1 MDISPNRKYIT
12 NWGYKNVRHNYE
24 KKPSMKK
31 KLLDFLLIVSKTLE
45 KLHFKFSEKK
55 TEKLDYSSLSP
66 IANGDKEGHYSKA
79 LQWALENR
87 EDEDIKNIALTGP
100 YGSGK
105 STILKTFQKNYKGTE
120 LKFLNISLA
129 TFKDEKPKFDEQ
141 GNPIEKDKEELLRL
155 IETSILQQIFY
166 HEEDKNIPDSRFK
179 KIKSYGAKQ
188 LFLSTLGILIFI
200 IALLN
205 YFYPYLIQS
214 VFKDNP
220 LSDFTCNTLHYGS
233 ISIILIGIFFITY
246 KSIRIISSITIN
258 KLKFQNAEI
267 GIGESINKSILNHH
281 LDEILYFFTIRPY
294 NVVIIEDL
302 DRFEETEIFTKL
314 REINLLLN
322 NSKKTKKKNI
332 TFIYAV
338 RDDMFSD
345 NERIKFF
352 DFIIPVIPVIN
363 SSNSSVILIQK
374 KKKYNYDLTDTF
386 IEDISFFIDDMRLLH
401 NITNEFYMYKIN
413 QGETPLNQNKLFA
426 IIVYKNIYPNDFVSL
441 SKNEGHLFNILNAK
455 SIYINKE
462 INRIEEE
469 ISILKDEIKNL
480 DSINFKNTN
489 ELRQLYIIRVME
501 ILDNFNSFIINNE
514 PVTLND
520 LLKDENFEYLKSN
533 ELFYKSYFHNRSYN
547 RTDYPIK
554 KVEISFSEIEKKV
567 DSKKSYADK
576 EQEIHDIKSNKLN
589 SLRKEIQE
597 LEKRKIT
604 TRNLKISN
612 LLQSNKEIDLNINK
626 KLNRDF
632 ITTLI
637 RNGYISEDY
646 IDYISLFHE
655 GSITRNDHKFIINV
669 RNKQKLEFNYK
680 LSKIDKV
687 ISKINPIDFNSE
699 FILNYDLLDFLLK
712 NHRTNKTP
720 LEYIFIKLKDESS
733 NSTLF
738 INGFIERTENL
749 NLFIK
754 TLCSYWIGIWG
765 YYVNDVTYSD
775 EQLNK
780 LLKYIIEYASIESII
795 KIDKQSNL
803 KNHLTKDS
811 EILNITSNNDKL
823 ISIISDLELKFIDLD
838 FENSPESILDFIYKK
853 NHYDFN
859 EKIVRKI
866 IKKYGEFE
874 QVSFDNSNYSSIKNS
889 KSDSLISYIDA
900 NIDNYVKNIYLN
912 IDTNINEEQESYLGL
927 LNHSNLS
934 LKLKKEVIKK
944 VATKIS
950 DISLI
955 KDTNL
960 LQCTIENNKVEPKW
974 KNLLFFFKKSE
985 DKILDSTIG
994 FINNIENVNE
1004 LAKVKMPTKVN
1015 DENIFG
1021 VFCKALMQSNKI
1033 NNESFDLITNSIPF
1047 WYSDLD
1053 IANLDEEKVH
1063 SLIKNIVISPT
1074 IKSFENLKENYEKLN
1089 IKLLEKH
1096 KAKFIEKIEELILD
1110 ANDVELILKS
1120 TTLNNIEKLK
1130 FLESCSNDTIASNSE
1145 NLKSLSQLILNDS
1158 SFRINELLFKDLIT
1172 DKSVSIVN
1180 RVKLFNKNLFSVDE
1194 NFIEKFLN
1202 NLDSSYSKIT
1212 NSAKRAK
1219 IQDNPDNRELL
1230 TNLKRK
1236 DYISSFSEE
1245 LFGLRV
1251 NHKRK

>member
-1 MDISPNRKYIT
+1 
-12 NWGYKNVRHNYE
+12 
-24 KKPSMKK
+24 MKK
-31 KLLDFLLIVSKTLE
+31 KLLDFLLLASKKLE
-45 KLHFKFSEKK
+45 KLHFKFAEKK
-55 TEKLDYSSLSP
+55 IVELDYSSLSP

-87 EDEDIKNIALTGP
+87 EEEDIKNIALTGS

-105 STILKTFQKNYKGTE
+105 STILKTFQKNYRGTE

-129 TFKDEKPKFDEQ
+129 TFKEEKPKLDKQ

-179 KIKSYGAKQ
+179 KIKSYGAKK
-188 LFLSTLGILIFI
+188 LFLTSLGIILFI

-220 LSDFTCNTLHYGS
+220 LSVFTYDILHYGC

-322 NSKKTKKKNI
+322 NSKKTKRKNI

-363 SSNSSVILIQK
+363 SSNSSEILLHK
-374 KKKYNYDLTDTF
+374 KKKYSYELTDTF

-401 NITNEFYMYKIN
+401 NITNEFYLYKIK
-413 QGETPLNQNKLFA
+413 QGETPLKQDKLFA
-426 IIVYKNIYPNDFVSL
+426 IITYKNKYPNDFVSL
-441 SKNEGHLFNILNAK
+441 SKNEGHLYSILNSK
-455 SIYINKE
+455 SKYVSQE
-462 INRIEEE
+462 VNRIEEK
-469 ISILKDEIKNL
+469 ISILKKEIKNL
-480 DSINFKNTN
+480 ELVNIKSIK
-489 ELRQLYIIRVME
+489 ELRQLYIIRVIE
-501 ILDNFNSFIINNE
+501 KLDNFNSFIINNDL
-514 PVTLND
+514 VSFDD
-520 LLKDENFEYLKSN
+520 LLKDENFEYLKSE
-533 ELFYKSYFHNRSYN
+533 ELFFKSAVQNRYGDFTYN
-547 RTDYPIK
+547 TIK
-554 KVEISFSEIEKKV
+554 VPTLFSVVESKV
-567 DSKKSYADK
+567 DSEKTYNEKV
-576 EQEIHDIKSNKLN
+576 QEIIDIKSNRSN
-589 SLRKEIQE
+589 SLRQEIQE
-597 LEKRKIT
+597 LEKQKII
-604 TRNLKISN
+604 TRNLKISE
-612 LLQSNKEIDLNINK
+612 LLQSNKEIDLNINEN
-626 KLNRDF
+626 LDADF
-632 ITTLI
+632 ITTII

-669 RNKQKLEFNYK
+669 RNRQKLEFEYK
-680 LSKIDKV
+680 LSKIDKI

-699 FILNYDLLDFLLK
+699 FILNYDLLDFILK
-712 NHRTNKTP
+712 NHKTNKIS
-720 LEYIFIKLKDESS
+720 LEYIFTKLKDETSI
-733 NSTLF
+733 STLF

-754 TLCSYWIGIWG
+754 TLCNYWIGIWG
-765 YYVNDVTYSD
+765 YYVNDVAYSD
-775 EQLNK
+775 EQLNEI
-780 LLKYIIEYASIESII
+780 LRYIIEHADIESII
-795 KIDKQSNL
+795 KIEKQSNL
-803 KNHLTKDS
+803 KNYLTKDP

-823 ISIISDLELKFIDLD
+823 INIISDLELKFIDLD
-838 FENSPESILDFIYKK
+838 FESSPENILEFIYEN
-853 NHYDFN
+853 NHYEIN
-859 EKIVRKI
+859 EKMVSEI

-889 KSDSLISYIDA
+889 KSDSLINYIEAYINDY
-900 NIDNYVKNIYLN
+900 IKTIYLKL
-912 IDTNINEEQESYLGL
+912 DTNINEEQKSYLEL
-927 LNHSNLS
+927 LNHSDLS

-950 DISLI
+950 EISI
-955 KDTNL
+955 IEDANL
-960 LQCTIENNKVEPKW
+960 LSYTIENNKIEPKW
-974 KNLLFFFKKSE
+974 GNLLFFFKKSK
-985 DKILDSTIG
+985 DKILAPTID
-994 FINNIENVNE
+994 FINNIENANK
-1004 LAKVKMPTKVN
+1004 LAKVKMPTEVN
-1015 DENIFG
+1015 GENIYSE
-1021 VFCKALMQSNKI
+1021 FCKLLMQSNEIENK
-1033 NNESFDLITNSIPF
+1033 SFDLVANSVPW
-1047 WYSDLD
+1047 WYSDLN
-1053 IANLDEEKVH
+1053 ISNLDEKKVH
-1063 SLIKNIVISPT
+1063 LLIKNRVIRPT
-1074 IKSFENLKENYEKLN
+1074 IKSFESLKKNYEKLN
-1089 IKLLEKH
+1089 IELLEKH
-1096 KAKFIEKIEELILD
+1096 KAEFIKKIEELVLD

-1130 FLESCSNDTIASNSE
+1130 FLETCSNDTITSNSE
-1145 NLKSLSQLILNDS
+1145 NLKLISQLILNNN
-1158 SFRINELLFKDLIT
+1158 SFRINELLFKDLILC
-1172 DKSVSIVN
+1172 KSVSIVN
-1180 RVKLFNKNLFSVDE
+1180 RIKLFNKNLFSVDE
-1194 NFIEKFLN
+1194 TFIEKFLN
-1202 NLDSSYSKIT
+1202 NLDSSYAKIT
-1212 NSAKRAK
+1212 NKNRRAK

-1230 TNLKRK
+1230 TNLKRR
-1236 DYISSFSEE
+1236 DYISSFSDGI
-1245 LFGLRV
+1245 FGLRV

>member
-1 MDISPNRKYIT
+1 
-12 NWGYKNVRHNYE
+12 
-24 KKPSMKK
+24 MKK
-31 KLLDFLLIVSKTLE
+31 KLLDFLLIASKKLE
-45 KLHFKFSEKK
+45 KLHFKFAEKK
-55 TEKLDYSSLSP
+55 IVELDYSSLSP

-87 EDEDIKNIALTGP
+87 EEEDIKNIALTGS

-105 STILKTFQKNYKGTE
+105 STILKTFQKNYRGTE

-129 TFKDEKPKFDEQ
+129 TFKEEKPKFDEQ

-179 KIKSYGAKQ
+179 KIKSYGAKK
-188 LFLSTLGILIFI
+188 LFLSSLGILIFI
-200 IALLN
+200 VALLN

-220 LSDFTCNTLHYGS
+220 LSVFICDIFHYGS
-233 ISIILIGIFFITY
+233 ISIILIGIFFMIY

-322 NSKKTKKKNI
+322 NSEKTKRKNI

-363 SSNSSVILIQK
+363 SSNSSEILLHK
-374 KKKYNYDLTDTF
+374 KKKYSYELTDTF

-401 NITNEFYMYKIN
+401 NITNEFYLYKIK
-413 QGETPLNQNKLFA
+413 QGETPLKQDKLFA
-426 IIVYKNIYPNDFVSL
+426 IITYKNKYPNDFVSL
-441 SKNEGHLFNILNAK
+441 SKNEGHLYNILNSK
-455 SIYINKE
+455 SKYVSQE
-462 INRIEEE
+462 VNRIEEK
-469 ISILKDEIKNL
+469 ISILKKEIKNL
-480 DSINFKNTN
+480 ELVNIKSIK
-489 ELRQLYIIRVME
+489 ELRQLYIIRVIE
-501 ILDNFNSFIINNE
+501 TLDNFNSFIINNDFISFD
-514 PVTLND
+514 D
-520 LLKDENFEYLKSN
+520 LLKDENFEYLINGKLYYKTADKSN
-533 ELFYKSYFHNRSYN
+533 YNYNINYKN
-547 RTDYPIK
+547 T
-554 KVEISFSEIEKKV
+554 KVTTSFSDVESKV
-567 DSKKSYADK
+567 DSEKTYETK
-576 EQEIHDIKSNKLN
+576 EQEILNIKSNKSN
-589 SLRKEIQE
+589 SLRQKIQE
-597 LEKRKIT
+597 LEKQKII
-604 TRNLKISN
+604 TRNLKISE
-612 LLQSNKEIDLNINK
+612 LLQSNKEIDLNISEN
-626 KLNRDF
+626 LDADF
-632 ITTLI
+632 ITTII

-655 GSITRNDHKFIINV
+655 GSITRNDHKFVINV
-669 RNKQKLEFNYK
+669 RNRQKLEFDYK

-712 NHRTNKTP
+712 NHISNKIP
-720 LEYIFIKLKDESS
+720 LEYIFTKLKDESS

-754 TLCSYWIGIWG
+754 TLCNYWIGIWR

-780 LLKYIIEYASIESII
+780 ILNYIIEHADIESII
-795 KIDKQSNL
+795 KIEKQSNL
-803 KNHLTKDS
+803 KNYLTKDP

-823 ISIISDLELKFIDLD
+823 INIISDLELKFIDLD
-838 FENSPESILDFIYKK
+838 FENSPENILEFIYDN
-853 NHYDFN
+853 NHYEIN
-859 EKIVRKI
+859 EKMVSEI
-866 IKKYGEFE
+866 IKNYGEFE
-874 QVSFDNSNYSSIKNS
+874 QVSFDNSNYSSLKNS
-889 KSDSLISYIDA
+889 KSDSLINYIEA
-900 NIDNYVKNIYLN
+900 NINDYIQNIYLK
-912 IDTNINEEQESYLGL
+912 IDTNINEDQKSYLEL
-927 LNHSNLS
+927 LNHSDLS

-950 DISLI
+950 DISI
-955 KDTNL
+955 IEDANL
-960 LQCTIENNKVEPKW
+960 LPYTIENNKIEPKW
-974 KNLLFFFKKSE
+974 ENLLFFFQKSK
-985 DKILDSTIG
+985 DKILAPTID
-994 FINNIENVNE
+994 FINNIENANK
-1004 LAKVKMPTKVN
+1004 LAKVKMPTEVN
-1015 DENIFG
+1015 GKNIYG
-1021 VFCKALMQSNKI
+1021 LFCKVLIQSNDI
-1033 NNESFDLITNSIPF
+1033 NSDSFDLITNSIPW
-1047 WYSDLD
+1047 WYRDLN

-1063 SLIKNIVISPT
+1063 LLIKNRVISPT
-1074 IKSFENLKENYEKLN
+1074 IKSFEALKENHKKLSVE
-1089 IKLLEKH
+1089 LLEKH
-1096 KAKFIEKIEELILD
+1096 KSEFIKLIDELALD
-1110 ANDVELILKS
+1110 ENDLELILKS
-1120 TTLNNIEKLK
+1120 EILNNIEKHK
-1130 FLESCSNDTIASNSE
+1130 FLETCSNETISSNSE
-1145 NLKSLSQLILNDS
+1145 NLRLISQLLLNNN
-1158 SFRINELLFKDLIT
+1158 SFRINELLFKDLVIN
-1172 DKSVSIVN
+1172 KSVSIVN
-1180 RVKLFNKNLFSVDE
+1180 RIKLFNKNLFSVDE
-1194 NFIEKFLN
+1194 TFIEKFLN
-1202 NLDSSYSKIT
+1202 NLDSIYAKIT
-1212 NSAKRAK
+1212 NKNRRAK
-1219 IQDNPDNRELL
+1219 IQDNLDNRELL

-1236 DYISSFSEE
+1236 GYISSFSDGS
-1245 LFGLRV
+1245 FGLRV

>member
-1 MDISPNRKYIT
+1 
-12 NWGYKNVRHNYE
+12 
-24 KKPSMKK
+24 MKK
-31 KLLDFLLIVSKTLE
+31 KLLDFLLIASKKIE
-45 KLHFKFSEKK
+45 KLHFKLSEKN
-55 TEKLDYSSLSP
+55 TEELDYSSLSP
-66 IANGDKEGHYSKA
+66 ISNGDKEGHYSKA

-87 EDEDIKNIALTGP
+87 EKEDIKNIALTGS

-120 LKFLNISLA
+120 LEFLNISLA
-129 TFKDEKPKFDEQ
+129 TFKEEKPKYNEQ
-141 GNPIEKDKEELLRL
+141 GHLIEKDKEELLRL

-179 KIKSYGAKQ
+179 KIKSYGAKK
-188 LFLSTLGILIFI
+188 LFLTSLGILIFI

-220 LSDFTCNTLHYGS
+220 LSDFTCDALHYGS
-233 ISIILIGIFFITY
+233 IAIILIGIFFITY

-258 KLKFQNAEI
+258 KLKFHNAEI

-322 NSKKTKKKNI
+322 NSEKTKKKNI

-363 SSNSSVILIQK
+363 SSNSSEILRQK
-374 KKKYNYDLTDTF
+374 KKKYIYDLTDAF

-401 NITNEFYMYKIN
+401 NITNEFYLYKTK
-413 QGETPLNQNKLFA
+413 QGETPLNQDKLFA
-426 IIVYKNIYPNDFVSL
+426 IITYKNKYPNDFVSL
-441 SKNEGHLFNILNAK
+441 SKNEGSLYSILNSK
-455 SIYINKE
+455 SKYINQE
-462 INRIEEE
+462 IKRIEKD
-469 ISILKDEIKNL
+469 ITTLKDEIKNL
-480 DSINFKNTN
+480 DLINFKNTN

-501 ILDNFNSFIINNE
+501 TLDNFNNFIINKE
-514 PVTLND
+514 PITLND

-533 ELFYKSYFHNRSYN
+533 DLFYKSSFHNRSYN

-554 KVEISFSEIEKKV
+554 KVEILFSEIEKKV
-567 DSKKSYADK
+567 DSKKSYNVK
-576 EQEIHDIKSNKLN
+576 EQEIIDFKSIKSN
-589 SLRKEIQE
+589 STRKEIQE
-597 LEKRKIT
+597 LERQKIKI
-604 TRNLKISN
+604 RNLKISE
-612 LLQSNKEIDLNINK
+612 LLQSNEKIDLNINEN
-626 KLNRDF
+626 LDADF
-632 ITTLI
+632 ITTII

-669 RNKQKLEFNYK
+669 RNKQKLEFDYK

-687 ISKINPIDFNSE
+687 IPKISPIDFNSE

-712 NHRTNKTP
+712 NHRNNKVP
-720 LEYIFIKLKDESS
+720 LDYVFTKLKDESS
-733 NSTLF
+733 TSTLF
-738 INGFIERTENL
+738 INGFVDITENL

-754 TLCSYWIGIWG
+754 TLCEYWIGIWE
-765 YYVNDVTYSD
+765 YYVNDVAFSD
-775 EQLNK
+775 EQLNTI
-780 LLKYIIEYASIESII
+780 LKYIIEYAEIESII
-795 KIDKQSNL
+795 KIEKQSNL
-803 KNHLTKDS
+803 KNYLTKDS

-823 ISIISDLELKFIDLD
+823 INIISDLELKFIDLD
-838 FENSPESILDFIYKK
+838 FKNSPENILEFIYEN
-853 NHYDFN
+853 NHYEIN
-859 EKIVRKI
+859 EKMVSEI

-889 KSDSLISYIDA
+889 NSNSLINYIEDYI
-900 NIDNYVKNIYLN
+900 NDYITNIYLKL
-912 IDTNINEEQESYLGL
+912 DTNINEEQKSYLEL
-927 LNHSNLS
+927 LNHSDLS

-950 DISLI
+950 DISI
-955 KDTNL
+955 IEEANL
-960 LQCTIENNKVEPKW
+960 LPYIIENNKIEPKW
-974 KNLLFFFKKSE
+974 ENLLFFFKESE
-985 DKILDSTIG
+985 NKILESSIG
-994 FINNIENVNE
+994 FINNIENANE
-1004 LAKVKMPTKVN
+1004 LAKVKMATKFN

-1063 SLIKNIVISPT
+1063 SLINNRVISPT
-1074 IKSFENLKENYEKLN
+1074 IKSFESLKENYEKLN

-1120 TTLNNIEKLK
+1120 KKLNNIEKLK
-1130 FLESCSNDTIASNSE
+1130 FLESCSNDTILSKSE
-1145 NLKSLSQLILNDS
+1145 NLKSISQLILNDS
-1158 SFRINELLFKDLIT
+1158 SFRVNELLFKALII
-1172 DKSVSIVN
+1172 DQSVSIVN
-1180 RVKLFNKNLFSVDE
+1180 RIKLFNKNLFSVDE
-1194 NFIEKFLN
+1194 TFIEKFLI
-1202 NLDSSYSKIT
+1202 NLASNYEKIT
-1212 NSAKRAK
+1212 NKNKKAK
-1219 IQDNPDNRELL
+1219 IKDNPDNRELL

-1236 DYISSFSEE
+1236 DYISSFSVGI
-1245 LFGLRV
+1245 FGLRV

>member
-1 MDISPNRKYIT
+1 
-12 NWGYKNVRHNYE
+12 
-24 KKPSMKK
+24 MKK
-31 KLLDFLLIVSKTLE
+31 KLLDFLLDFSKTLE
-45 KLHFKFSEKK
+45 KLHFKLSEKNP
-55 TEKLDYSSLSP
+55 TELDYSSLSP

-87 EDEDIKNIALTGP
+87 EEEDIKNIALTGA

-129 TFKDEKPKFDEQ
+129 TFKEEKPKFDEQ
-141 GNPIEKDKEELLRL
+141 GNLIEKDKEELLRL

-179 KIKSYGAKQ
+179 KIKSYGAKK
-188 LFLSTLGILIFI
+188 LFLTSLSILIFI

-205 YFYPYLIQS
+205 YFSPYLIQS

-220 LSDFTCNTLHYGS
+220 LSDFTCNIIHYGS
-233 ISIILIGIFFITY
+233 IAIILIGIFFITY

-281 LDEILYFFTIRPY
+281 LDEILYFFAIRPY

-322 NSKKTKKKNI
+322 NSEKTKKKNI

-363 SSNSSVILIQK
+363 SSNSSEILLQK
-374 KKKYNYDLTDTF
+374 KKKYKYDLTDTF

-401 NITNEFYMYKIN
+401 NITNEFYLYKVK

-426 IIVYKNIYPNDFVSL
+426 IITYKNKYPNDFVSL
-441 SKNEGHLFNILNAK
+441 SKNEGYLYDILSAK
-455 SIYINKE
+455 SKYVNQE
-462 INRIEEE
+462 VNRIEEK
-469 ISILKDEIKNL
+469 IFILKEDIKNL
-480 DSINFKNTN
+480 ELVNLKNIK
-489 ELRQLYIIRVME
+489 ELRQLYIIRVIE
-501 ILDNFNSFIINNE
+501 TLTNFNSFIINNE
-514 PVTLND
+514 IVSIDELIE
-520 LLKDENFEYLKSN
+520 DENFEYFIKNKLY
-533 ELFYKSYFHNRSYN
+533 YKYAVYNHNYRL
-547 RTDYPIK
+547 DYQTK
-554 KVEISFSEIEKKV
+554 KTPKLFSEIENSV
-567 DSKKSYADK
+567 NPDKSYDIK
-576 EQEIHDIKSNKLN
+576 EQEIIDFKSNKSN
-589 SLRKEIQE
+589 SLRQEIQE
-597 LEKRKIT
+597 LEKQKII
-604 TRNLKISN
+604 TRNLKISE
-612 LLQSNKEIDLNINK
+612 LLQSNKEIDLNINEN
-626 KLNRDF
+626 LDTDF

-637 RNGYISEDY
+637 RNGYVSEDY

-655 GSITRNDHKFIINV
+655 GSITRSDYKFVINV
-669 RNKQKLEFNYK
+669 RNRQKLEFDYK

-687 ISKINPIDFNSE
+687 VSKINPIDFNSE

-720 LEYIFIKLKDESS
+720 LEYIFTKLKDESS
-733 NSTLF
+733 TSTLF

-754 TLCSYWIGIWG
+754 TLSSYWIGIWE
-765 YYVNDVTYSD
+765 YYVNDVAFSD
-775 EQLNK
+775 EQLNN
-780 LLKYIIEYASIESII
+780 LLKYIIEYADIESII

-803 KNHLTKDS
+803 KNHLTKDP

-823 ISIISDLELKFIDLD
+823 INIISELELKFIDLD
-838 FENSPESILDFIYKK
+838 FENSPENILDFIYEN
-853 NHYDFN
+853 NHYEIN
-859 EKIVRKI
+859 EKMVSKI

-874 QVSFDNSNYSSIKNS
+874 QVSFDNSNYSSLKNS
-889 KSDSLISYIDA
+889 KSDNLINYIEA
-900 NIDNYVKNIYLN
+900 NINDYITNIYLKL
-912 IDTNINEEQESYLGL
+912 DTNINEEEKTYLCL
-927 LNHSNLS
+927 LNHSDLS
-934 LKLKKEVIKK
+934 LNRKKELIKK
-944 VATKIS
+944 VATKVS

-955 KDTNL
+955 ENIDL
-960 LQCTIENNKVEPKW
+960 LPHIIENNKAEPKW
-974 KNLLFFFKKSE
+974 ENLLFFFKKSE
-985 DKILDSTIG
+985 DKILNSTIG
-994 FINNIENVNE
+994 FINNIENANE

-1021 VFCKALMQSNKI
+1021 IFCKTLMQSNKI
-1033 NNESFDLITNSIPF
+1033 NNVSFDLITNSIPF

-1053 IANLDEEKVH
+1053 ITNLDEEKVH

-1089 IKLLEKH
+1089 IELLEKH

-1120 TTLNNIEKLK
+1120 TTLNSIEKLK
-1130 FLESCSNDTIASNSE
+1130 FLESCSNDTIASNTE
-1145 NLKSLSQLILNDS
+1145 NLKLISQLILNDS
-1158 SFRINELLFKDLIT
+1158 SFRINESLCKYLIT
-1172 DKSVSIVN
+1172 SKSVSILN
-1180 RVKLFNKNLFSVDE
+1180 RIKLFNKNLFTVDE
-1194 NFIEKFLN
+1194 TLIEKFLN
-1202 NLDSSYSKIT
+1202 NLDSSYTRIT
-1212 NSAKRAK
+1212 NKDKKAK

-1230 TNLKRK
+1230 TNLKQK
-1236 DYISSFSEE
+1236 GYISSFSDGS
-1245 LFGLRV
+1245 FGLRV